1 MKVENETYA
10 SKFQGK
16 FMKSY
21 KRFIYSLLSC
31 FLILFF
37 TSACSQGYSYNNKI
51 PQYTP
56 RITKYSDV
64 PIMGYGKASPVQLAR
79 FFLTYNRNVSNKF
92 IVKFARLYIQEARK
106 EGVNSDVAFIQ
117 MCIETNFLRFGGQVK
132 PYQNN
137 FAGIG
142 STDDGAMGARFGS
155 VREGIRAQIQH
166 LKAYASRKPL
176 YNKRVDPRFSYV
188 QRGSAQ
194 YVSQLGKG
202 KWATDPNY
210 AKKIIQKLYRMY
222 RINKIT

>member
-1 MKVENETYA
+1 MKI
-10 SKFQGK
+10 
-16 FMKSY
+16 Y
-21 KRFIYSLLSC
+21 KKLIYNFLTC
-31 FLILFF
+31 FVFLFLF
-37 TSACSQGYSYNNKI
+37 SACSHGYSYNDNM
-51 PQYTP
+51 PQYNK
-56 RITKYSDV
+56 RITKYNDV
-64 PIMGYGKASPVQLAR
+64 PIMGYGKASSTQLAR
-79 FFLTYNRNVSNKF
+79 FFLTYNRNINKNF
-92 IVKFARLYIQEARK
+92 IVKFAKLYIQEAKK

-155 VREGIRAQIQH
+155 IREGVRAQIQH

-188 QRGSAQ
+188 QRGSAR

-202 KWATDPNY
+202 KWATDPYY
-210 AKKIIQKLYRMY
+210 AKKIIQKLYQMY
-222 RINKIT
+222 NINKIS